1 MYVSSCHMVIWLKQ
15 ITRSTREIRRENI
28 YGKCNFWE
36 RGHLVK
42 FVSDPLFGG
51 SSAYMSHNFLGR
63 RRGNSPVYVT
73 VRFFIITL
81 QKRLKWEYRLG
92 KARISQAEDPCWKF
106 QVNAQCCNGNAT
118 SKKSIFQVSWFLCC
132 ESKVGLRP
140 RKPAACPC
148 P

>member
-1 MYVSSCHMVIWLKQ
+1 M
-15 ITRSTREIRRENI
+15 
-28 YGKCNFWE
+28 
-36 RGHLVK
+36 K

-92 KARISQAEDPCWKF
+92 KARISQAEDPC
-106 QVNAQCCNGNAT
+106 
-118 SKKSIFQVSWFLCC
+118 
-132 ESKVGLRP
+132 
-140 RKPAACPC
+140 
-148 P
+148 